1 MANVGWGLLEPL
13 DFNAL
18 DLGRYLFLTPSDRAA
33 RFHAGDL
40 RALGLPDH
48 RVEFFGTGFV
58 YDAAGQ
64 LVSGTITAVEE
75 SVNDQL
81 IGRFRE
87 LSVSVEQFRAWAAPG
102 QTPAALAAMLAGNDR
117 IAGTPFADY
126 ALGHGGNDQLDMGSG
141 NDVAFGGAGNDV
153 INFRSGIDTVL
164 LAGSAAEYRLV
175 TWGDNTAALPGNG
188 GLLIADGVDKTIAAE
203 RIGFLASGETIEIGG
218 DNFAPLNY
226 IASYG
231 DLMNAFGANPDAGYD
246 HYIYVGAFEGRP
258 VRFSGF
264 EYLASY
270 RDLELAFGE
279 SGDTAAAAH
288 YITIG
293 RFEGREVT
301 FDGLAYIASYG
312 DLIRS
317 LGADAN
323 AGAAHYLAIGRDGGR
338 EVRFDPLQYTASYD
352 DLIEAFGLDQDAAS
366 THFILQ
372 GSAERRVRDRF
383 DAEQYLDNYA
393 DLRVAFGDDENA
405 ATIHY
410 ISHGYAEGRTDDRLP
425 GGAAADFLL

>member
-33 RFHAGDL
+33 RFFAGDL
-40 RALGLPDH
+40 GTIGLPDH

-64 LVSGTITAVEE
+64 LVSGTITAVQE

-81 IGRFRE
+81 VGRFRE

-102 QTPAALAAMLAGNDR
+102 QTPAALAAMLAGDDR

-126 ALGHGGNDQLDMGSG
+126 ALGHGGNDLMDMGSG
-141 NDVAFGGAGNDV
+141 NDLAYGGAGNDV
-153 INFRSGIDTVL
+153 INCRSGIDTVL
-164 LAGSAAEYRLV
+164 LAGAAADYRLV
-175 TWGDNTAALPGNG
+175 TWGDNTAALPVNGN
-188 GLLIADGVDKTIAAE
+188 AFTVDGVDKTIAAE
-203 RIGFLASGETIEIGG
+203 RITFLATGETVEIGA

-226 IASYG
+226 IASHQ
-231 DLMNAFGANPDAGYD
+231 DLMNVFGANPDAGYD
-246 HYIYVGAFEGRP
+246 HYIYAGAFEGRA
-258 VRFSGF
+258 VTFSGF
-264 EYLASY
+264 EYLASH

-279 SGDTAAAAH
+279 SGDAAAAAH
-288 YITIG
+288 YINFG

-323 AGAAHYLAIGRDGGR
+323 AGAAHFLAIGRDGGR
-338 EVRFDPLQYTASYD
+338 EVRFDPLQYTASHG
-352 DLIEAFGLDQDAAS
+352 DLIRAFGLDEDAAS
-366 THFILQ
+366 RHFILN
-372 GSAERRVRDRF
+372 GFGERRLRDSF

-393 DLRVAFGDDENA
+393 DLRAVFGDDEDA

-410 ISHGYAEGRTDDRLP
+410 ITNGFAEGRTDDRLP
-425 GGAAADFLL
+425 GAAAADFLF